1 MEQREAERGAKT
13 RIPTAFSLP
22 NVGKSFANFQR
33 GSARRRIGRG
43 SSRSTLYFGWGVGV
57 GFLCADALGPFYGFR
72 QNREGP
78 RTSAAPPRWK
88 GQHRKA
94 NFPPPASHCSPSSSR
109 VSPLFYCLTLSPP
122 SPFPATAETK
132 KSNKKKQQNGCQTSE
147 KRKNEAE
154 GKAAPALCAFTV
166 FCVLMKAECSNEGG
180 KKKTLFSRT
189 C

>member
-1 MEQREAERGAKT
+1 MVAAPLG
-13 RIPTAFSLP
+13 PLY
-22 NVGKSFANFQR
+22 
-33 GSARRRIGRG
+33 
-43 SSRSTLYFGWGVGV
+43 TLGGVWGGGV
-57 GFLCADALGPFYGFR
+57 GFLCADALGPFTVFDK
-72 QNREGP
+72 
-78 RTSAAPPRWK
+78 TDK
-88 GQHRKA
+88 GRGRRRKEQHRKA
-94 NFPPPASHCSPSSSR
+94 NFPPPASHRSPSSSR
-109 VSPLFYCLTLSPP
+109 VSPLFYCPTLSPP

-132 KSNKKKQQNGCQTSE
+132 KKQKKKNNQQNGCQTSQ

>member
-1 MEQREAERGAKT
+1 MEQREAERAAKT

-33 GSARRRIGRG
+33 GSARRRIGCG
-43 SSRSTLYFGWGVGV
+43 PSRSTIYFGWGVGV
-57 GFLCADALGPFYGFR
+57 GFLCADALGPFTFFDKTEKGR
-72 QNREGP
+72 GRRRRRRGGRSSIGKQTSLHLRLIVLPHRRE
-78 RTSAAPPRWK
+78 
-88 GQHRKA
+88 
-94 NFPPPASHCSPSSSR
+94 FPLSFIVSQPAVTFSCDR
-109 VSPLFYCLTLSPP
+109 GN
-122 SPFPATAETK
+122 K
-132 KSNKKKQQNGCQTSE
+132 KKQQKKKQQNGCQTSE